1 MKTLFILATMA
12 AILILGCTAELP
24 PLTSTAEPTT
34 TFDVANAARPTVAPI
49 ATPTPSPAP
58 TATPL
63 PEGADICD
71 RPPVMQRWILQH
83 LQVAF
88 CDEVMTTDLYR
99 IDGGLHIPNQ
109 TELNPGD
116 LAGLVN
122 VPRVEIGIGHC
133 GDWENPEYTAAIL
146 RGFNPDAQIRF
157 KPVLQVDGVPP
168 GFWGF
173 LSSMIYYPDTA
184 PGSVDEMLIAGWD
197 DHFSPADLQTFP
209 DLARQ
214 AKDEMNRT
222 AMSIAQAVRD
232 AGFGKGGAVRMQGPG
247 LAVIIPQDLP
257 VPMPPQGW
265 QTMNFAD
272 MPATIAVEV
281 EVHLPYDW
289 VVTYGLPDC

>member
-12 AILILGCTAELP
+12 TILILGCTAELP

-49 ATPTPSPAP
+49 ATPTPSLAP

-63 PEGADICD
+63 PEADICD
-71 RPPVMQRWILQH
+71 RPATLQRWILQH
-83 LQVAF
+83 LQIAF
-88 CDEVMTTDLYR
+88 CHEVFTADLYR
-99 IDGGLHIPNQ
+99 IDEGLHIPNQ
-109 TELNPGD
+109 VELKPGD

-168 GFWGF
+168 DGWTY
-173 LSSMIYYPDTA
+173 LPSMIYYPDGT
-184 PGSVDEMLIAGWD
+184 PDSVDEMLIAGWD
-197 DHFSPADLQTFP
+197 EFLSLADLQTFP

-214 AKDEMNRT
+214 ARDEMNRK

-247 LAVIIPQDLP
+247 LAIIIPRDLP

-265 QTMNFAD
+265 QTRNFAD

-289 VVTYGLPDC
+289 VVAYGLPDC